1 MRKTISLI
9 FLILTTTSLLSAQ
22 EYPLEYGVIS
32 DTEWNLET
40 YEKDPDAGAVVLFDI
55 GSSFYE
61 TKKNGD
67 IFIRFKKRRRV
78 KILDET
84 GFTSSEVTIP
94 MYIFNEKKSEEV
106 VEFQATSYQKID
118 GKVVS
123 KQVEAESVFEETIDE
138 NWKVKKF
145 TFPDV
150 QVGSVL
156 EYSYILE
163 TTQLPDWV
171 FQSNIPTIHSEYK
184 VGMVP
189 FFEYVFITQGIDTF
203 DVQTVH
209 EDKIWKKIGQLKS
222 YSGQNM
228 GEAATYRDL
237 IYTYVLKDV
246 EAFKD
251 ESYITSV
258 NDYIAKID
266 FQLSNIYNVPTF
278 VSEQYQ
284 SLGQATVFMTTWPKM
299 IEDFLAADVFGKYLK
314 TSEGLARKL
323 LNSEL
328 NLDGLSKAQQAK
340 AIINYVKRNF
350 KWNGETEKLA
360 TLKPKEF
367 ISQKQGD
374 SAEINLFLTA
384 MLRAAGINAQPV
396 IISTRD
402 HGKIKTNYPFQHFFN
417 NVITL
422 IDEPDFSYLTD
433 GTDPLI
439 AYNRIPPE
447 CINENGL
454 IVNDGEGGWVNLQS
468 KSLSL
473 NNKLFSISIDPES
486 LVATAGVTIQSSEY
500 NAYTYKSAY
509 GKNEETVKKEMLENG
524 FSDVSQIRF
533 INYEKNTKPYV
544 IAFKATAEL
553 EEVGGKLILSPFFK
567 FPIAENDLT
576 SEERKYP
583 IDVVFAET
591 KSFKSQI
598 NIPEGYAIKKLPEGL
613 DIKGESTAIKLNY
626 QIAGK
631 QLIVEGSYSLKKAV
645 FQPSEYGEVK
655 NLMNQIVEKFNQ
667 EIIFD
672 PL

>member
-9 FLILTTTSLLSAQ
+9 FLMLTTISLLIGQ
-22 EYPLEYGVIS
+22 EYSREYGIIS
-32 DTEWNLET
+32 DSEWSLQT
-40 YEKDPDAGAVVLFDI
+40 YEKDPDAGAVVMFDI
-55 GSSFYE
+55 GSSFYA
-61 TKKNGD
+61 TKKDGD
-67 IFIRFKKRRRV
+67 IVIRFKKQKRV

-84 GFTSSEVTIP
+84 GFEASKVTIP
-94 MYIFNEKKSEEV
+94 IYIFNEKESEQV
-106 VEFQATSYQKID
+106 VEFQATSYLKVGGQ
-118 GKVVS
+118 VVS

-156 EYSYILE
+156 EYSYVLE
-163 TTQLPDWV
+163 TSLLPDWV

-203 DVQTVH
+203 DVQTVQ
-209 EDKIWKKIGQLKS
+209 EDKMWKKIGQIKS

-228 GEAATYRDL
+228 GEAATYRDI

-246 EAFKD
+246 AAFKD

-266 FQLSNIYNVPTF
+266 FQLSNTYDVPTY

-314 TSEGLARKL
+314 ASEGLARKL

-328 NLDGLSKAQQAK
+328 NLDGQSKAQQAR

-350 KWNGETEKLA
+350 KWNGETRKLA
-360 TLKPKEF
+360 RLKPKEF
-367 ISQKQGD
+367 VSQKQGD

-384 MLRAAGINAQPV
+384 MLRAAGIEAQPV
-396 IISTRD
+396 ILSTRD
-402 HGKIKTNYPFQHFFN
+402 HGKIKANYPFQHFFN

-422 IDEPDFSYLTD
+422 INEPGLSYLTD
-433 GTDPLI
+433 ATDPLI
-439 AYNRIPPE
+439 AYNRIPPR

-454 IVNDGEGGWVNLQS
+454 IVNKGEGGWVNLES
-468 KSLSL
+468 KFLSL
-473 NNKLFSISIDPES
+473 NNKLFSVSIDPES
-486 LVATAGVTIQSSEY
+486 SVATAGVTIQSSEY
-500 NAYTYKSAY
+500 HAYAYKNAY
-509 GKNEETVKKEMLENG
+509 GKNEEAVKNGMLENG
-524 FSDVSQIRF
+524 LSDVSQIRF

-544 IAFKATAEL
+544 IAFKATAEV

-567 FPIAENDLT
+567 FPIAENSLVE
-576 SEERKYP
+576 EERKYP
-583 IDVVFAET
+583 IDLVFAESR
-591 KSFKSQI
+591 SFKSQI
-598 NIPEGYAIKKLPEGL
+598 NIPEGYTIKQLPEGL
-613 DIKGESTAIKLNY
+613 NMKDELTAIKLNY
-626 QIAGK
+626 QMAGK
-631 QLIVEGSYSLKKAV
+631 QLIVEGSYSFKKAV
-645 FQPSEYGEVK
+645 FQPEEYAQVK
-655 NLMNQIVEKFNQ
+655 NLLNRVIEKFNQ
-667 EIIFD
+667 EIVFD